1 MNHFEE
7 NFFENQFKDILKLDS
22 HVWNMSNEFRRV
34 MVKFWTLWQQKNILV
49 NLVKRDE
56 KRCFEMMHK
65 ILESQE
71 LEKP

>member
-34 MVKFWTLWQQKNILV
+34 MVKFWTIDRTEKYFSELSQEGW
-49 NLVKRDE
+49 